1 MRVPS
6 PSWARTRATVEGRR
20 ALTRWAGEDAHG
32 RPLEPLGAIMNFSYS
47 KLKVF
52 GGRSNLA
59 LAERVARHLGDSLG
73 KITLS
78 NFPDGEISVRIEEDV
93 RGRDIYLLQ
102 STCPPVNENL
112 MELLVMLDSFKRASA
127 ARITAVLP
135 YYGYAR
141 QDRKDVGRV
150 PITAKLVADLL
161 TVAGAHRVL
170 ALDLHA
176 AQIQGFFDIPV
187 DHLFASPVIVEYIR
201 SLNIPLRD
209 LVVLSPDEGSIK
221 KALMY
226 QKKLGG
232 AIAIVDKRRTSPT
245 ETKQANLIGAS
256 LDGKVAVIF
265 DDMIST
271 AGSVVGAAHVAKH
284 NGAREVYA
292 CATHAVLCGPA
303 IERLRD
309 APIRQ
314 VVVTDSIPVPPNKQL
329 PNLVVLSIAPLLA
342 DAIKRIHLN
351 ESVSKLFE

>member
-1 MRVPS
+1 M
-6 PSWARTRATVEGRR
+6 
-20 ALTRWAGEDAHG
+20 L
-32 RPLEPLGAIMNFSYS
+32 LN

-52 GGRSNLA
+52 SGRANVA
-59 LAERVARHLGDSLG
+59 LAEKIARHLGDGLG
-73 KITLS
+73 KITLT
-78 NFPDGEISVRIEEDV
+78 NFPDGESWVRIEEDV
-93 RGRDIYLLQ
+93 RGRDIYLVQ
-102 STCPPVNENL
+102 PTCPPVNENL

-176 AQIQGFFDIPV
+176 AQIQGFFNIPV
-187 DHLFASPVIVEYIR
+187 DHLFGGPVIDEYVR
-201 SLNIPLRD
+201 GLNIPPEE

-221 KALMY
+221 KALMH

-232 AIAIVDKRRTSPT
+232 AIAIIDKRRSSAT
-245 ETKQANLIGAS
+245 ETKSANLIGSS

-271 AGSVVGAAHVAKH
+271 ASSVVNAAHVARR

-292 CATHAVLCGPA
+292 CATHALFVGQA
-303 IERLRD
+303 VERLRD
-309 APIRQ
+309 APIKQ
-314 VVVTDSIPVPPNKQL
+314 IVVTDSIPLPPNKQL
-329 PNLVVLSIAPLLA
+329 PNLVVLSVSKLLA
-342 DAIKRIHLN
+342 DAIERIHMN
-351 ESVSKLFE
+351 KSVSQLFE

>member
-1 MRVPS
+1 
-6 PSWARTRATVEGRR
+6 
-20 ALTRWAGEDAHG
+20 
-32 RPLEPLGAIMNFSYS
+32 MNNH

-52 GGRSNLA
+52 SGRANIP
-59 LAERVARHLGDSLG
+59 LAERIARYLGDGPG

-93 RGRDIYLLQ
+93 RGRDVFLVQ
-102 STCPPVNENL
+102 PTCPPVNDNL

-150 PITAKLVADLL
+150 PITAKLVADLI

-176 AQIQGFFDIPV
+176 AQIQGFFNVPV
-187 DHLFASPVIVEYIR
+187 DHLHGGPVINEYIR
-201 SLNIPLRD
+201 GLNIPPRD

-221 KALMY
+221 KALLH

-232 AIAIVDKRRTSPT
+232 AIAIVDKRRSSATDV
-245 ETKQANLIGAS
+245 KQANLIGSS
-256 LDGKVAVIF
+256 LEGKVAVIF

-271 AGSVVGAAHVAKH
+271 AGSVVGAAHVARH

-309 APIRQ
+309 APLRQ
-314 VVVTDSIPVPPNKQL
+314 IVVTDSIPVPPNKQL
-329 PNLVVLSIAPLLA
+329 PNMTVLSVAPLLA